1 MAWRVRTE
9 VFEGPF
15 DLLLSLVSRQKVDV
29 GAISIAEL
37 ADQYLAEVDAL
48 GTLDLE
54 VASDF
59 MDVAASLLAIKA
71 ASLLPAGF
79 NGRRSS
85 LELSEEEL
93 DEAID
98 AETTRDVLIAR
109 LLAYRQYRAAAAALE
124 ARGETEARMHPRVAG
139 PDAEFLSLMP
149 DFLRETTLAGLAVIA
164 ADLVGHRQAFLLEA
178 DHVAPPRLP
187 VAVTTAAV
195 DRFTQTHPETT
206 FTELLD
212 GKEEPEDVVVTLLAV
227 LELYKLGSVDVHQRR
242 AFGEID
248 VRRLEGA
255 RPYEADSHLWEEG
268 I

>member
-1 MAWRVRTE
+1 MAWRVKTD
-9 VFEGPF
+9 VFDGPF
-15 DLLLSLVSRQKVDV
+15 DLLLALVTRQKVDV

-71 ASLLPAGF
+71 ASVLPEGF

-93 DEAID
+93 EEALD
-98 AETTRDVLIAR
+98 AEETRDVLIAR
-109 LLAYRQYRAAAAALE
+109 LLAYRQFRSAAAALE
-124 ARGETEARMHPRVAG
+124 ARRETEARMHPRVAG
-139 PDAEFLSLMP
+139 PDPEFLGLMP
-149 DFLRETTLAGLAVIA
+149 DFLRDTTLRGLAVIA
-164 ADLVGHRQAFLLEA
+164 ADLAGRRQAFLLEA
-178 DHVAPPRLP
+178 DHVAPPRAP
-187 VAVTTAAV
+187 VAVTTYRV
-195 DRFTQTHPETT
+195 DRYTQEHPSTT

-212 GKEEPEDVVVTLLAV
+212 GKRDPEDVVVTLLAV
-227 LELYKLGSVDVHQRR
+227 LELYKLGSVDVRQRR
-242 AFGEID
+242 PFGEID
-248 VRRLEGA
+248 VKRQGDA
-255 RPYEADSHLWEEG
+255 APYEPNAELWEEG